1 MNRMEPAP
9 NSAPLAFELTQ
20 DRTRPDT
27 DAAAR
32 RLDILLPIGVG
43 LAIFAVFSPAL
54 WFGFVEWDDFANFV
68 SNFDFRG
75 LTLAH
80 VHRMLTSIRGG
91 HWIPATWAT
100 FAVDHAVWGMDPFG
114 YHLTNI
120 LLHCANAI
128 AFFFVVK
135 RLLRLAMPERS
146 AAALQA
152 GAAAAALFFGLHP
165 LRVESV
171 VWITERRDVLSTL
184 FWLLAILAYLRAP
197 DRAGKKRG
205 GWKIVSLLCY
215 QLAVMAKSIT
225 VTLPVV
231 LLVLDVYPLRRYG
244 RNNRRLLA
252 EKAPYLLIMMFAV
265 FMAFFAAQRGGYLS
279 SLERVSLVGRIAV
292 TAYSVWFYFSTT
304 VLPLPPLS
312 PLYELPPSMN
322 PLAWRFVAPLL
333 IVIAMSATLFV
344 FRRKWPGALAA
355 LIVYLVS
362 LSPVSGIIHNGPQLV
377 ADRYSYLSCLPWAL
391 FFGVMVAAI
400 LPRLSGN
407 EASAAW
413 RSVAVACLIV
423 LAALPV
429 LTRRQLPVWRD
440 GESLWRYTLAV
451 DPDCSMCHY
460 YFGQYLRNRDN
471 PALAVEH
478 LSRAAELR
486 PALNSMAL
494 YHANRAL
501 ANFAAG
507 RIDAVEKDLGTI
519 RSISPT
525 LADEI
530 GPYLVTEW

>member
-1 MNRMEPAP
+1 MSRME
-9 NSAPLAFELTQ
+9 SAPDTSPLALDLTPG
-20 DRTRPDT
+20 RTRPET

-32 RLDILLPIGVG
+32 RLEMLLPIGIGSTV
-43 LAIFAVFSPAL
+43 LLVFSPAL

-80 VHRMLTSIRGG
+80 VHWMLTSIRGG

-100 FAVDHAVWGMDPFG
+100 FALDHALWGMDPFG

-128 AFFFVVK
+128 AFFFLGTH
-135 RLLRLAMPERS
+135 LLRLAMPEAPR
-146 AAALQA
+146 AALQA

-197 DRAGKKRG
+197 ERSGTKRG
-205 GWKIVSLLCY
+205 GWKLLSLVCY
-215 QLAVMAKSIT
+215 QLAVMSKSIT

-231 LLVLDVYPLRRYG
+231 LLVLDAYPLRRYG

-252 EKAPYLLIMMFAV
+252 EKAPYLLITVFGV

-279 SLERVSLVGRIAV
+279 SLDRLSFIERMAV
-292 TAYSVWFYFSTT
+292 TAYSVWFYVSST
-304 VLPLPPLS
+304 VAPLTLS
-312 PLYELPPSMN
+312 PLYELPPSMSAV
-322 PLAWRFVAPLL
+322 AWRFVGPPL
-333 IVIAMSATLFV
+333 IVTAISGTLLA
-344 FRRKWPGALAA
+344 FRRRWPGVLAA
-355 LIVYLVS
+355 WIVYLVT
-362 LSPVSGIIHNGPQLV
+362 LSPVSGIVHNGPQLV

-391 FFGVMVAAI
+391 LFGALVTGIVR
-400 LPRLSGN
+400 RLSGSGL
-407 EASAAW
+407 SAAW
-413 RSVAVACLIV
+413 RAVAVACLVV

-460 YFGQYLRNRDN
+460 FFGQYLRNRDK

-478 LSRAAELR
+478 FSRAAELR

-494 YHANRAL
+494 YHVNRGL

-507 RIDAVEKDLGTI
+507 DLAAAAEDLAAV
-519 RSISPT
+519 RSISPM
-525 LADEI
+525 LAEQTAPAFIDE
-530 GPYLVTEW
+530 W